1 MTTDDK
7 PKFTPRPW
15 KVHRKEFH
23 KMGIDFTSVSIH
35 SDNSPIGL
43 IAKMPFQNE
52 FLLIKEYKEKFS
64 QEEIDANAALIAQC
78 PSLYAN
84 EERNLGTMR
93 KDIHLLETIAK
104 VCDLNP
110 IVHLTV
116 MAAIGEHQGR
126 VETTEKLLAKCRGE
140 KTDE

>member
-64 QEEIDANAALIAQC
+64 QEEIDANAALIEIA
-78 PSLYAN
+78 PDMYDELEKTASFIRHTAEWL
-84 EERNLGTMR
+84 EKRLGN
-93 KDIHLLETIAK
+93 IA
-104 VCDLNP
+104 
-110 IVHLTV
+110 IV
-116 MAAIGEHQGR
+116 AAMFYNADQI
-126 VETTEKLLAKCRGE
+126 EKLLAKIKGE
-140 KTDE
+140 KND